1 MAIAIAIGISEM
13 AANKYGVAVN
23 NFCNFLYVE
32 KGREILF
39 RRKCQSRVAR
49 CCTADYR
56 RQTTSTR
63 YAINGHSQGKGFQS
77 ANFSSLSEKHI
88 T

>member
-23 NFCNFLYVE
+23 HFCTLKKAERSYIAGN
-32 KGREILF
+32 REMSITG
-39 RRKCQSRVAR
+39 
-49 CCTADYR
+49 CTADYR
-56 RQTTSTR
+56 RQPTSTR

-77 ANFSSLSEKHI
+77 ANFSSLSEKHM